1 MNKDELESLE
11 QLLDEESD
19 SDFGYPEVRDK
30 FDPQADPTVPAD
42 LRSWTAEDFAS
53 IYVRFR
59 PHLVRHASRYLSNPS
74 QAEEV
79 VQDAFLYLMTSLP
92 ELDSEL
98 GVLKFLKWKT
108 KLLALDILGA
118 AATRNERPL
127 SDHSDFSADDVALD
141 ADLQRA
147 EDAAIVRLALAK
159 LNPRHRL
166 AIVSSIYEEKSS
178 REIADELGLSE
189 NATRQ
194 LMFRA
199 REAFRKALVG
209 EADVQGKSV
218 SQILSIAARR
228 ASLSTKAGVV
238 TSALLVVASIGIGFG
253 GNLTPVGPE
262 GLRESL
268 AAIEPSQSPA
278 TDGESSQDSAPVVGE
293 PSTNLEGDQE
303 LIPTKPAIEKDPV
316 ADEIPQATQT
326 EPQVIEASAE
336 VATTGQQPDVFARLE
351 QTVLGTNI
359 SSAGMYLDSKA
370 AFFSDYFQGTSI
382 EIFGGTGI
390 SSFLDFDPNSKEI
403 ANIMFQV
410 NTENGKFVGI
420 PASWTTQQSIVDGN
434 HFFEVTAR
442 EIHLVDQ
449 SGQVYS
455 ETPVMSSTVTV
466 LLQVDS
472 NSVPVSSALR
482 VDRT

>member
-11 QLLDEESD
+11 QLLDGESD

-30 FDPQADPTVPAD
+30 FDPQADPNVSAD
-42 LRSWTAEDFAS
+42 LRSWTAQDFAS

-59 PHLVRHASRYLSNPS
+59 PHLVRHASRYLSNSS

-108 KLLALDILGA
+108 KLLALDILGS

-127 SDHSDFSADDVALD
+127 PDHSDFSADDVALD

-238 TSALLVVASIGIGFG
+238 ASVLLVVASIGIGFG
-253 GNLTPVGPE
+253 GNLTLVGSE
-262 GLRESL
+262 VARDSL
-268 AAIEPSQSPA
+268 AAVQPPESVTSDIES
-278 TDGESSQDSAPVVGE
+278 TQDPTPISRE
-293 PSTNLEGDQE
+293 PLVNLEGDQE
-303 LIPTKPAIEKDPV
+303 LVATKPASEKDQV
-316 ADEIPQATQT
+316 ADDITETTEVEPETIQAS
-326 EPQVIEASAE
+326 VE
-336 VATTGQQPDVFARLE
+336 VATTGQEELLFSGLE
-351 QTVLGTNI
+351 RTVLSTNI
-359 SSAGMYLDSKA
+359 STAGMYLDSKA
-370 AFFSDYFQGTSI
+370 AFLGDYFRGTSI
-382 EIFGGTGI
+382 EVFGGTGI

-403 ANIMFQV
+403 SSIMFQV
-410 NTENGKFVGI
+410 NTENGTFIGI
-420 PASWTTQQSIVDGN
+420 PASWTAQQSVVGGN
-434 HFFEVTAR
+434 HFFEVIAG

-449 SGQVYS
+449 FGQVYS
-455 ETPVMSSTVTV
+455 DTPVMAATVTV
-466 LLQVDS
+466 LLQVDP

-482 VDRT
+482 VDRP